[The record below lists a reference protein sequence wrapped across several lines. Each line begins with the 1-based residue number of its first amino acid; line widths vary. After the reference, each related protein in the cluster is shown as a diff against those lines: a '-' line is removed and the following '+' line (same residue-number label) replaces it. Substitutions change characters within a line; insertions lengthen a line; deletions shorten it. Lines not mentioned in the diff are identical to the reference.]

1 MGTPIFSLNTDVHS
15 EKAAHISYRAKTRS
29 TFLKKKKKLWAFQY
43 ISRHSIAF

>member
-29 TFLKKKKKLWAFQY
+29 TFLKKKKNFGLSSTFLA
-43 ISRHSIAF
+43 IP